1 MAVDP
6 KFSRLKPLLMTT
18 GLQQKDNRLFQFLD
32 SLVSA
37 LVQGQTATN
46 TAISSSSSDI
56 SGKPFLTHDVATGIP
71 NYRRLM
77 PGDNISFDDTIAN
90 ERTVDSSGLVV
101 RDSIDLVTGNIASG
115 ATESG
120 ELDLTSLGNW
130 ETLQLLKLTSDRA
143 GYLVLYAS
151 AAERTAD
158 IRTLPATTDPI
169 AGEGVLIDAAF
180 GVTDK
185 LINITPPVLLYND
198 ETPLVD
204 TLYYRFYNAEGT
216 AGVTTISISY
226 VVTISGGAGPSS
238 FPAHNLLSSTHPD
251 TTPASGVA
259 GDIVTN
265 QAGAWARL
273 PIGSNGRVLGAV
285 AGNPAWSLDGTSL
298 ALDASNL
305 GIGVI
310 PLTVQ
315 AAITRL
321 GTITGQQLIVNK
333 GILDDVLRLIT
344 SRNVSGASLV
354 RLDHN
359 RGPANVT
366 NSDQASLFDTFSD
379 SDTTVNAIITSVRHA
394 TIDKTDGSQKSGLTF
409 WTQDG
414 TNSLLERMR
423 LSGSVLDLLYG
434 QIKFPATQNPSSDA
448 NTLDDYEEGTWTPT
462 LGGSGGQSGQVYS
475 GQSGAYVKVGQLVH
489 ISFRLAFSTLG
500 TVTGTAPIQ
509 GLPFTSINATNYR
522 AQVPVTWA
530 NLNTAMFLVQGII
543 ISNVSVLDVNAISAA
558 VTSVPGMVQADLLDN
573 SVLAGTGCYISAA

>member
-1 MAVDP
+1 MAVEP

-151 AAERTAD
+151 EAERDAD
-158 IRTLPATTDPI
+158 ARSLPATTDPT
-169 AGEGVLIDAAF
+169 AGEGILIDAAF
-180 GVTDK
+180 GTVDK

-204 TLYYRFYNAEGT
+204 TLYYRFYNAEAT
-216 AGVTTISISY
+216 AGVTTIGISY
-226 VVTISGGAGPSS
+226 VVTISGVTGPSS
-238 FPAHNLLSSTHPD
+238 FPNHNLLSATHPD

-273 PIGSNGRVLGAV
+273 PVGSNGRVLGAV

-298 ALDASNL
+298 ALDAS
-305 GIGVI
+305 
-310 PLTVQ
+310 Q
-315 AAITRL
+315 L
-321 GTITGQQLIVNK
+321 GTGTIPGGRFPATLPA
-333 GILDDVLRLIT
+333 
-344 SRNVSGASLV
+344 VSGAL
-354 RLDHN
+354 L
-359 RGPANVT
+359 T
-366 NSDQASLFDTFSD
+366 NLNTRPVSPILFDFEQEEQEPYYPP
-379 SDTTVNAIITSVRHA
+379 
-394 TIDKTDGSQKSGLTF
+394 GSNFKPEFGL
-409 WTQDG
+409 
-414 TNSLLERMR
+414 
-423 LSGSVLDLLYG
+423 
-434 QIKFPATQNPSSDA
+434 
-448 NTLDDYEEGTWTPT
+448 WTPT
-462 LGGSGGQSGQVYS
+462 IGGSGGQSGQVYLFQH
-475 GQSGAYVKVGQLVH
+475 GYWWKYERFVTVHCFVQL
-489 ISFRLAFSTLG
+489 STLG
-500 TVTGTAPIQ
+500 TITGNVEVQ
-509 GLPFTSINATNYR
+509 GLPFPTVNLTLYR
-522 AQVPVTWA
+522 AACAVNWA
-530 NLNTAMFLVQGII
+530 NLNTAVVVVQGFLV
-543 ISNVSVLDVNAISAA
+543 SNISVLGLFGMTGA
-558 VTSVPGMVQADLLDN
+558 VTTVTQLAQADLTN
-573 SVLAGTGCYISAA
+573 STVFAFSISYQI